1 MLINYHDAWHCLNQ
15 KIQIFLTFLVQGL
28 RNWECWPDMAHERRP
43 SDSGNE
49 YVDANAVFSQVIL
62 HRNVTLIAWDSF
74 PLLFLNY
81 AQQAFFCCR
90 QVFLCCRQCAWST
103 SLFLQLVDSH
113 QDWINWEQMDK
124 SSLCQRHEEEK
135 ILFCRQTLQK
145 NIPWLVQMH
154 QCAIYRIFNIFQK
167 MLMTISCICWKVI
180 AYRDIWTDPYRNF
193 NIFQHFRDILKLWSY
208 PIDETMCWY
217 S

>member
-1 MLINYHDAWHCLNQ
+1 M
-15 KIQIFLTFLVQGL
+15 
-28 RNWECWPDMAHERRP
+28 DMAHERRL

-62 HRNVTLIAWDSF
+62 YRNVTLIAWNSF

-145 NIPWLVQMH
+145 DIHCLISNITQPGANASMIIQ
-154 QCAIYRIFNIFQK
+154 NIIMDKLQ
-167 MLMTISCICWKVI
+167 
-180 AYRDIWTDPYRNF
+180 NF
-193 NIFQHFRDILKLWSY
+193 NIKIELCPNFLSIWDGRTSWRTLEIDIN
-208 PIDETMCWY
+208 
-217 S
+217 